1 MMTIK
6 EMSELSGVSARTL
19 RYYDEIGLFHP
30 TGKSEAGY
38 RLYDESALEAL
49 RYILYFREMDIP
61 LSTIKE
67 IIGNPA
73 LDKNHI
79 LKMQKKMLE
88 AERDRI
94 NRLIDSID
102 AALKGAE
109 MDFTVFSREESEE
122 LFAAMYEHMPEEM
135 RRTAEA
141 EFGSVEKWREHYLK
155 AVGTEKVQKQYAKV
169 VEWYDGKDAYADS
182 VKNPLSKEIRES
194 YQRRIEAVLEKLSRK
209 QDLDVNCFEIRELI
223 GEYGFVLKQL
233 LQLKEEKGV
242 MLSQASIY
250 LDKLVQEVTDEKY
263 GEGFSAFLNKA
274 ITSFYMR

>member
-38 RLYDESALEAL
+38 RLDDDDALEAL

-67 IIGNPA
+67 IISNPA

-79 LKMQKKMLE
+79 LEMQKKMLE

-135 RRTAEA
+135 RKAAEA
-141 EFGSVEKWREHYLK
+141 EFGSIEKWREHYLK

-169 VEWYDGKDAYADS
+169 VEWYGGKDAYADS

-233 LQLKEEKGV
+233 LQLKEEKGM

-250 LDKLVQEVTDEKY
+250 LDKQVQETTDEKY
-263 GEGFSAFLNKA
+263 GEGFAAFLNKA